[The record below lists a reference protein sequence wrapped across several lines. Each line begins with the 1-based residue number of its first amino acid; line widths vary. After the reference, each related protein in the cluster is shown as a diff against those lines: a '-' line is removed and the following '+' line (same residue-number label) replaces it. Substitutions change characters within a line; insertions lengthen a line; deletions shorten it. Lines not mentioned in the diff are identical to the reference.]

1 MNQYTI
7 FNMQYAIFC
16 CHNVIFKN
24 IEVIFNIYIG
34 SLVELILV
42 IMQELEAE
50 LLSIPRLDVVDDGR
64 LAMR

>member
-1 MNQYTI
+1 MLINSLCKSTDQQSSLYC
-7 FNMQYAIFC
+7 M
-16 CHNVIFKN
+16 
-24 IEVIFNIYIG
+24 EYIG